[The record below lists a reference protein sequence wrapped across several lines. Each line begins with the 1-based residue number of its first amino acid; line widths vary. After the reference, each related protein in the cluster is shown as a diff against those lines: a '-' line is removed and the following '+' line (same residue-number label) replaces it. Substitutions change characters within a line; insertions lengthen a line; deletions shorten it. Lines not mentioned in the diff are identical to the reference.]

1 MCGMLSLYPRDSVL
15 WVGALVLWAF
25 SQHGILIKTPL
36 EAHLPPKK
44 DFRSHVVWRQIEV
57 HSGSQLGKPRF
68 GEDG

>member
-15 WVGALVLWAF
+15 WVGAF
-25 SQHGILIKTPL
+25 SQHGTLIKTPL

-68 GEDG
+68 REDG